1 MLITW
6 PLWVTSSWNLS
17 NAMSSICCMNM
28 STWTWT
34 CVRWDLTFFWCDLS
48 PYSGHF
54 GRVVA
59 SARESTDPVLL
70 VPFLETKLKEAAGQ
84 KFYHPTIPVLF
95 VQAEEWK
102 IIETNDNALHFCWP
116 VLLLLPREEDNQT
129 LGSTTYF
136 SDKSLH
142 SCYTQLKSRG
152 EMARFF
158 FANEA
163 TGDDSAK
170 LINVCRP
177 WRRSYSLTWPSLS
190 GVISS

>member
-1 MLITW
+1 MKAQ
-6 PLWVTSSWNLS
+6 VCAHHMASLS
-17 NAMSSICCMNM
+17 NFQLKSFKCNVI
-28 STWTWT
+28 
-34 CVRWDLTFFWCDLS
+34 DLLHEYVHVDIDLCPMRS
-48 PYSGHF
+48 
-54 GRVVA
+54 
-59 SARESTDPVLL
+59 DLL
-70 VPFLETKLKEAAGQ
+70 FAFLETKLKEAAGQ

-158 FANEA
+158 FRQRSN
-163 TGDDSAK
+163 
-170 LINVCRP
+170 
-177 WRRSYSLTWPSLS
+177 WRRL
-190 GVISS
+190 GEIN